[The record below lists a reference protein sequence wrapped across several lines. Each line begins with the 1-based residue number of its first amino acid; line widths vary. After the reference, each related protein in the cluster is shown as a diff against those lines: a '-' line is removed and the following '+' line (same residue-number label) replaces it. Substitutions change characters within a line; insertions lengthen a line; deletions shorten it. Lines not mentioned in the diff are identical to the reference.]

1 MKFLWKLAFS
11 QLRYGYTRVIFSSLA
26 IAAATCLIVW
36 MVAGYETMISGFH
49 DDAEVYM
56 GRYDLVV
63 VPFTS
68 GPPRGNTEQINP
80 NVSNVKPGSTKSE
93 PPKEDGQKSPNA
105 LENRP
110 SDAKGLHCDP
120 VQKGR
125 GNVSLEGSK
134 TSQREHQRDSFI
146 ALSSS
151 LLDALRQDSAIA
163 ACEPMMMAKITAT
176 APRDYV
182 EGQDPRS
189 VRIGIPQNSP
199 TLVGIGAAESP
210 YELGEG
216 RWLDTTAPDALECVL
231 GSGTAHRMKLNVGDE
246 IIVTSDV
253 LETRLKIVGLVEQAM
268 DAPVIGPNGGLPTAS
283 LFVPIATA
291 EKISGRKFSIN
302 LISIEL
308 KDGVDESEFRQ
319 RWEPVLKSQSPRASF
334 ADTDSIVRVMS
345 QNRNVGMQKSQT
357 DWTLGVTLLAA
368 IFIIFTTLSMGVNE
382 RVRQLA
388 LLRAIALSRKQIA
401 GIVFMEGFFHAIP
414 GWLAGTLTSALLF
427 ELVCLCSGTTD
438 KAALSLHWSS
448 VWLSGGCVILGA
460 AIAAIVPAWRASR
473 LDPMS
478 VLQNTQGVHQT
489 TVRKYYGYAFIG
501 AVLIAIHFAIV
512 YIPGI
517 PVVARGLLY
526 ATVGCVSM
534 TVGFLLWTPLLIL
547 GVEKCLGRLIAR
559 LLYIHPRMLDFSL
572 SGNMGRTI
580 GTTAS
585 LSIGL
590 GLFVSIQVW
599 GFTML
604 VPFLPNPQ
612 VPNALVAFLPEG
624 IPESE
629 ISQVENTP
637 GIKKNEFL
645 PVAVEQTP
653 IAVAQLATPGFE
665 STRRENQNV
674 VLAGFDIVK
683 GMYGK
688 DAIFHLNFIDGNAE
702 EAREKLTR
710 SAGRYCLIPDTI
722 QTQTGLGI
730 GDKLQLVPPKHR
742 DQAIEYEIAG
752 VVYIPGSIWLTKT
765 SGMRRQGGRTL
776 GLVLT
781 NYENVK
787 ADFELDAVGFFWMNL
802 EENIQPRVFESQML
816 KISQQY
822 AVRPNQ
828 MVDGTEMAATRPFAK
843 LWYAP
848 EIIESVGNRS
858 SGIIWGMSWLPLII
872 LIITSLGVVNTII
885 ASIRMRT
892 WEMGVLRAIG
902 FTRSTLVKQVL
913 AEAILIGLV
922 AILLSFAFG
931 VTAGWCSVITARY
944 MYVYAVTGL
953 TPDLTIPWDS
963 LGIGFGLT
971 MLLCVAAAIIPAIRT
986 GRREIAELLRS
997 GRAITE

>member
-11 QLRYGYTRVIFSSLA
+11 QLRHGYTRVIFSSLA
-26 IAAATCLIVW
+26 ICAATCLIVW

-56 GRYDLVV
+56 GRYDIVV
-63 VPFTS
+63 TPFTS
-68 GPPRGNTEQINP
+68 GPPRDSNEPQK
-80 NVSNVKPGSTKSE
+80 SNVQG
-93 PPKEDGQKSPNA
+93 DRKSPSMK
-105 LENRP
+105 RHG
-110 SDAKGLHCDP
+110 DAKGSPRGVAQMERDDVLLENAKRS
-120 VQKGR
+120 QR
-125 GNVSLEGSK
+125 GNDK
-134 TSQREHQRDSFI
+134 DSSI
-146 ALSSS
+146 SLSSL
-151 LLDALRQDSAIA
+151 LLDALRQDSAVA
-163 ACEPMMMAKITAT
+163 TCEPMMLAKITAT
-176 APRDYV
+176 APHDYV
-182 EGQDPRS
+182 DGQDPRS

-199 TLVGIGAAESP
+199 TLVGIGAVESP
-210 YELGEG
+210 YKLEEG
-216 RWLDTTAPDALECVL
+216 RWIDAAASNASECVL

-246 IIVTSDV
+246 IIITSDV

-302 LISIEL
+302 LICVEL

-319 RWEPVLKSQSPRASF
+319 RWESILKSQGPQASF
-334 ADTDSIVRVMS
+334 ADTDSIVKAMS
-345 QNRNVGMQKSQT
+345 QNRSVGMQKSQT

-388 LLRAIALSRKQIA
+388 MLRAIALSRKQIA
-401 GIVFMEGFFHAIP
+401 GIVFIEGFFHAIP
-414 GWLAGTLTSALLF
+414 GWIVGTLTSALLF
-427 ELVCLCSGTTD
+427 ELIYLCSGSTD
-438 KAALSLHWSS
+438 KTVLSLHWSS
-448 VWLSGGCVILGA
+448 VWLSGGCVIFGA
-460 AIAAIVPAWRASR
+460 VIAAIIPAWRASR

-478 VLQNTQGVHQT
+478 VLQNTHSVYKT
-489 TVRKYYGYAFIG
+489 TVYKAAVYAFIG
-501 AVLIAIHFAIV
+501 TILIAIHFAIV
-512 YIPGI
+512 YLPGI
-517 PVVARGLLY
+517 PVVVRGLLY
-526 ATVGCVSM
+526 ATLGCVSM
-534 TVGFLLWTPLLIL
+534 TVGFLLWSPLLIL
-547 GVEKCLGRLIAR
+547 GVEKCFGRLIAKTM
-559 LLYIHPRMLDFSL
+559 YIHPRLLDFSL

-629 ISQVENTP
+629 ISRVEKTS

-653 IAVAQLATPGFE
+653 IATAQLATPGFE

-674 VLAGFDIVK
+674 VLAGFDINK

-688 DAIFHLNFIDGNAE
+688 DAIFHLDFIDGNAE
-702 EAREKLTR
+702 DAKEKLTQ
-710 SAGRYCLIPDTI
+710 STGRYCLIPDTI

-742 DQAIEYEIAG
+742 DQVIEYEIVG

-787 ADFELDAVGFFWMNL
+787 TDFELDAVSFFWMNL
-802 EENIQPRVFESQML
+802 EENVQPRVFESQML
-816 KISQQY
+816 QLSRQY
-822 AVRPNQ
+822 SIQPNQ
-828 MVDGTEMAATRPFAK
+828 TVDGTEMTATRPFAK

-858 SGIIWGMSWLPLII
+858 SGIIWGMSWLPLVI
-872 LIITSLGVVNTII
+872 LIITSLGVVNTIL

-913 AEAILIGLV
+913 AEAILIGIV

-963 LGIGFGLT
+963 LAVGFGLT
-971 MLLCVAAAIIPAIRT
+971 ILLCLIAAIIPAIRT
-986 GRREIAELLRS
+986 GRREIVELLRS
-997 GRAITE
+997 GRMITE